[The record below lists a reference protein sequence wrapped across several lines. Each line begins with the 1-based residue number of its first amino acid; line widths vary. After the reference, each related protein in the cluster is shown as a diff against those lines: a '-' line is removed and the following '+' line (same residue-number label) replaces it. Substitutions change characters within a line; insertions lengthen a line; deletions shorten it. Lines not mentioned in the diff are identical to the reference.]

1 MRRCSAVLFGVALL
15 AAAGDACAF
24 QAQPFQAEL
33 QRYYKA
39 IEDICRTGVTP
50 DIVKLYEDARR
61 AVDAAGY
68 GSGRDNNFWGVKTPE
83 QAHNACFQAPGSG
96 FL

>member
-1 MRRCSAVLFGVALL
+1 MRRFSTVIVCCALL
-15 AAAGDACAF
+15 VSAGDGLAF

-39 IEDICRTGVTP
+39 IEQICRTGVTP
-50 DIVKLYEDARR
+50 DVVTLYEDARR

-83 QAHNACFQAPGSG
+83 QAHNECFQSHG

>member
-1 MRRCSAVLFGVALL
+1 MRRLAAFVLGVALL
-15 AAAGDACAF
+15 GPAGEGLAF
-24 QAQPFQAEL
+24 QNEPFQGAL
-33 QRYYKA
+33 QRYYRA

-50 DIVKLYEDARR
+50 DIEQLYEDARQ

-68 GSGRDNNFWGVKTPE
+68 GGGRNNNFWGVKPPDRAYNE
-83 QAHNACFQAPGSG
+83 CFQSPS